1 VRLSIVIVR
10 YGDDLSALLAEV
22 GRQRAADDEV
32 IVVDNRGS
40 AELRGHPAID
50 RLLASPR
57 NLGFAGGVNL
67 AARQAT
73 GDALLLL
80 NPDAVPGPGCLER
93 LRQPPAGW
101 AAWMPVVTLPGGE
114 RINTAGNV
122 AHFMGFGWVGRLE
135 EPVAALPHEP
145 YPTGFLSGAALAVRR
160 DAWERVG
167 GFPEDYFMYVEDL
180 DLSHRLRL
188 AGLPF
193 GVLPQARVTHDY
205 RFEKGAYKWRRM
217 ERNRWATVLRT
228 YPPRVLAAALPAM
241 AAAELPLLA
250 YAVAG
255 GWSGAKLGSW
265 LDLLRW
271 LPRAPA
277 DRRAVQRLRARP
289 QREFADA
296 LASGL
301 DTPLLGRVGRSPL
314 ANGLL
319 RAYWRLARR
328 VMALNG

>member
-1 VRLSIVIVR
+1 VRFSIVIVR
-10 YGDDLSALLAEV
+10 YGDDLSALLAELA
-22 GRQRAADDEV
+22 RQRAPGDEV
-32 IVVDNRGS
+32 IVVDNQGS
-40 AELRGHPAID
+40 GELRGHPAVD

-67 AARQAT
+67 AARHAT

-80 NPDAVPGPGCLER
+80 NPDAVPEPACLER
-93 LRQPPAGW
+93 LRQPPDGW
-101 AAWMPVVTLPGGE
+101 AAWMAVVTLPGGE

-122 AHFMGFGWVGRLE
+122 AHFMGFGWVGRLH
-135 EPVAALPHEP
+135 EPVAGLPSAP
-145 YPTGFLSGAALAVRR
+145 YATGFLSGAALAIRR

-167 GFPEDYFMYVEDL
+167 GFPEDFFMYVEDV

-205 RFEKGAYKWRRM
+205 RFAKGAHKWRGM

-250 YAVAG
+250 FAAAG
-255 GWSGAKLGSW
+255 GWAGAKVGAW
-265 LDLLRW
+265 LDLVRW

-277 DRRAVQRLRARP
+277 ERRAVQRLRARP

-301 DTPLLGRVGRSPL
+301 ETPLLGRVGRSRL
-314 ANGLL
+314 ANRLL

-328 VMALNG
+328 AVGLSG

>member
-1 VRLSIVIVR
+1 MRFSIVIVR
-10 YGDDLSALLAEV
+10 YGDDLRALLAELED
-22 GRQRAADDEV
+22 QRSPGDEV
-32 IVVDNRGS
+32 IVVDNKGT
-40 AELRGHPAID
+40 AELRDHPVVD
-50 RLLASPR
+50 RWLASPR

-67 AARQAT
+67 AARHAK

-80 NPDAVPGPGCLER
+80 NPDALPRPGCLER
-93 LRQPPAGW
+93 LRHPPAGW
-101 AAWMPVVTLPGGE
+101 AAWMAVVTLPGGD

-122 AHFMGFGWVGRLE
+122 AHFMGFGWVGRLH
-135 EPVAALPHEP
+135 EPIDGLPHEP
-145 YPTGFLSGAALAVRR
+145 YATGFLSGAALAVRR

-167 GFPEDYFMYVEDL
+167 GFPDHFFMYAEDL

-205 RFEKGAYKWRRM
+205 RFHKGTHKWRRM

-228 YPPRVLAAALPAM
+228 YPARVLAAALPAM
-241 AAAELPLLA
+241 IAAELPLLA
-250 YAVAG
+250 YAAVG
-255 GWSGAKLGSW
+255 GWAGAKVGSW

-277 DRRAVQRLRARP
+277 ERRAVQRLRSRP

-301 DTPLLGRVGRSPL
+301 GTPLLGRVGRSSL

-319 RAYWRLARR
+319 CAYWRLARGVIGLGR
-328 VMALNG
+328 

>member
-1 VRLSIVIVR
+1 VRFSIVIVR
-10 YGDDLSALLAEV
+10 YGDDLQALLAELD
-22 GRQRAADDEV
+22 RQRIPGDEV

-40 AELRGHPAID
+40 AQLRDHPTVD

-67 AARQAT
+67 AARHAT

-80 NPDAVPGPGCLER
+80 NPDAVPEPGCLEH
-93 LRQPPAGW
+93 LRAPPAGW
-101 AAWMPVVTLPGGE
+101 AAWMAVVTLPDGE
-114 RINTAGNV
+114 HINTAGNV
-122 AHFMGFGWVGRLE
+122 AHFMGFGWVGRLH
-135 EPVAALPHEP
+135 EPVATLPREP
-145 YPTGFLSGAALAVRR
+145 YATGFLSGAALAVRR
-160 DAWERVG
+160 EAWERIG
-167 GFPEDYFMYVEDL
+167 GFPQDFFMYSEDL

-188 AGLPF
+188 ADLPF
-193 GVLPQARVTHDY
+193 GVVPRARVTHDY
-205 RFEKGAYKWRRM
+205 RFAKGAHKWRRM

-241 AAAELPLLA
+241 AAAELPLLV
-250 YAVAG
+250 YAAAG
-255 GWSGAKLGSW
+255 GWAGAKVGSW

-271 LPRAPA
+271 LSRAPA
-277 DRRAVQRLRARP
+277 ERRAVQRLRVCP

-301 DTPLLGRVGRSPL
+301 DTPLLGRVGRSAL

-319 RAYWRLARR
+319 QAYWRLTRRALGLAR
-328 VMALNG
+328 